1 MTVPAPSVLAQL
13 PATYQPT
20 LRDMLLLDL
29 PVDLKVA
36 PDGRHVAFTV
46 RTTNWR
52 NDCYELRCY
61 LHDVAAH
68 TTYPLTRQGSVR
80 QIEWLD
86 GQCVALLK
94 NGAENGDSA
103 APAQIWLYE
112 GLTGEGWAMTA
123 HQAGVTWFKPFAQG
137 FLFQGCDPKRQAQQ
151 ARTDRFG
158 KLIHFEAETSASALY
173 YVGLDAWRAYQQQL
187 RISTEEEAKALV
199 MPVIEVSC
207 LLPQPLSIQSVIP
220 APGGDAIYLNC
231 WLRDDLVYA
240 EQTSTYRI
248 TLNAP
253 AALAEYLRRE
263 QTKAAA
269 ATAAQHSAV
278 TSPAVA
284 ADCSYLGTI
293 VPLALPSGA
302 TVAAVAPDGNTL
314 LIGHRER
321 DQRMY
326 TQRDLWLIDLTA
338 ALGASVAAA
347 FLASMRNISAGL
359 DREVMTLYWTAQ
371 GIFGSYVDGT
381 CIRIA
386 RFGTQ
391 VDGDEAILP
400 LTMDGIFPVQSF
412 HVAASG
418 HLGLIGANAV
428 RFPEAYLATPPDPQG
443 VCQLTQ
449 LSTLGAAVSD
459 WDLGTVETIRW
470 TSKDGVEIEGVLRKP
485 SNFDPTKKYGLAFV
499 VHGGPRWFAEEYL
512 LTGSACSY
520 YPAVQ
525 FVHKDLLVLSPNYRG
540 SIGRGQAFAELN
552 VNNLGIGDL
561 WDVESGVDH
570 LVAQGYVDP
579 ARVGCMG
586 WSQGG
591 YIAAFAGLHSDTF
604 QAVSVGAGISDWYTY
619 HISNDIPYFTTDY
632 LSDSPFRN
640 RDLYVKTAP
649 ISNLANAHTP
659 MLIQHGADDRRV
671 PLANA
676 IELYRGL
683 REMRVPVELFVYPG
697 MGHPITKPRENHAVM
712 HQNLTW
718 FSHYLLGEPLTLE

>member
-1 MTVPAPSVLAQL
+1 MTVPTPSVPAQGS
-13 PATYQPT
+13 TSEQPT
-20 LRDMLLLDL
+20 LRDMLLLEL
-29 PVDLKVA
+29 PADLKVA

-52 NDCYELRCY
+52 NDSYDLLCY
-61 LHDVAAH
+61 LADVAAG

-80 QIEWLD
+80 QIEWVD
-86 GQCVALLK
+86 AQSVALLK
-94 NGAENGDSA
+94 NGPENGHGEEQT
-103 APAQIWLYE
+103 QIWLYE
-112 GLTGEGWAMTA
+112 GLTGEGWPVTA
-123 HQAGVTWFKPFAQG
+123 HKGGVSWFKPFAQG
-137 FLFQGCDPKRQAQQ
+137 FLFLGRDPKRLENQ
-151 ARTDRFG
+151 ARADRFG
-158 KLIHFEAETSASALY
+158 KLVHFEAEMSASALY
-173 YVGLDAWRAYQQQL
+173 YVGLAEWRAYQQQL

-199 MPVIEVSC
+199 MPVIEVSR
-207 LLPQPLSIQSVIP
+207 LLPQPLSIQRVVP
-220 APGGDAIYLNC
+220 ASTGDAIYLNC
-231 WLRDDLVYA
+231 WSSDDLVYA
-240 EQTSTYRI
+240 EETSTYRI
-248 TLNAP
+248 ALDAT
-253 AALAEYLRRE
+253 AALAEYLRR
-263 QTKAAA
+263 TPLKTPTDSV
-269 ATAAQHSAV
+269 TA
-278 TSPAVA
+278 PA
-284 ADCSYLGTI
+284 ADEDFSYFGTL
-293 VPLALPSGA
+293 VQLALPLGA
-302 TVAAVAPDGNTL
+302 TVAAVAPDGKTL
-314 LIGHRER
+314 LIGHRGR

-326 TQRDLWLIDLTA
+326 TQRDLWLIELAT
-338 ALGASVAAA
+338 ALGCRDASA
-347 FLASMRNISAGL
+347 FLAGMRNISAGL
-359 DREVMTLYWTAQ
+359 DREVMTLHWTAQ

-381 CIRIA
+381 VIRLA

-391 VDGDEAILP
+391 LDGDDAITP
-400 LTMDGIFPVQSF
+400 LALDPIFPLQSF

-418 HLGLIGANAV
+418 HIGLIGANAT
-428 RFPEAYLATPPDPQG
+428 RFPEAYLATPPDAQG

-449 LSTLGAAVSD
+449 LSSLGAAVAD

-485 SNFDPTKKYGLAFV
+485 SNFDASKQYGLVFV
-499 VHGGPRWFAEEYL
+499 VHGGPRWFSEEYL
-512 LTGSACSY
+512 LTGNACSY

-561 WDVESGVDH
+561 WDVESAVDH
-570 LVAQGYVDP
+570 LVARGYVDP
-579 ARVGCMG
+579 TRVGCMG

-591 YIAAFAGLHSDTF
+591 YISAFAGLHSDKF

-632 LSDSPFRN
+632 LSESPFRN
-640 RDLYVKTAP
+640 RDLYIKTAP

-683 REMRVPVELFVYPG
+683 REMSVPVELFVYPG
-697 MGHPITKPRENHAVM
+697 MGHPITKPRANHAVM

-718 FSHYLLGEPLTLE
+718 FSHYLLGEPLALE

>member
-1 MTVPAPSVLAQL
+1 MTVPAPSVSAQI

-29 PVDLKVA
+29 PAELKVA

-52 NDCYELRCY
+52 TNCYELRCY
-61 LHDVAAH
+61 LHDVAAQ

-94 NGAENGDSA
+94 NGAENGDGA
-103 APAQIWLYE
+103 ASAQIWLYE
-112 GLTGEGWAMTA
+112 GLTGEGWAVTA
-123 HQAGVTWFKPFAQG
+123 HKAGVTWFKPFAEG
-137 FLFQGCDPKRQAQQ
+137 FLFQGCDPKRQENQT
-151 ARTDRFG
+151 RTDRFG

-173 YVGLDAWRAYQQQL
+173 YVGLAEWRAYQQKL
-187 RISTEEEAKALV
+187 RNSTEEEAKALV
-199 MPVIEVSC
+199 MPVIEVSR
-207 LLPQPLSIQSVIP
+207 LLPQPLSIQSVVP
-220 APGGDAIYLNC
+220 APGGDAFYLNC
-231 WLRDDLVYA
+231 WSHDDLVYA
-240 EQTSTYRI
+240 EATSTYRI
-248 TLNAP
+248 ALDAK
-253 AALAEYLRRE
+253 AALAEYLRR
-263 QTKAAA
+263 A
-269 ATAAQHSAV
+269 
-278 TSPAVA
+278 PAKNCADPVSSSA
-284 ADCSYLGTI
+284 ADEDVSYFGTI
-293 VPLALPSGA
+293 VPLALPLGA

-314 LIGHRER
+314 LIGHRGR
-321 DQRMY
+321 DQHMY
-326 TQRDLWLIDLTA
+326 THRDLWLIDLA
-338 ALGASVAAA
+338 SALESQDATA
-347 FLASMRNISAGL
+347 FLARMRNISAGL
-359 DREVMTLYWTAQ
+359 DREVMTLHWTAQ

-381 CIRIA
+381 VIRIA

-391 VDGDEAILP
+391 LDGDDAITP
-400 LTMDGIFPVQSF
+400 LTMDDIFPLQSF
-412 HVAASG
+412 HAAASG
-418 HLGLIGANAV
+418 HIGLIGANAT
-428 RFPEAYLATPPDPQG
+428 RFPEAYLATPPAANG
-443 VCQLTQ
+443 LCQLTQ
-449 LSTLGAAVSD
+449 LSNLGTAVTE

-485 SNFDPTKKYGLAFV
+485 SNFDPTKKYGLLFV
-499 VHGGPRWFAEEYL
+499 VHGGPRWFSEEYL

-525 FVHKDLLVLSPNYRG
+525 FIHKELLVLSPNYRG

-570 LVAQGYVDP
+570 LVDQGYVDP
-579 ARVGCMG
+579 TRVGCMG

-591 YIAAFAGLHSDTF
+591 YISAFAGLHSDKF

-632 LSDSPFRN
+632 LSNSPFRN
-640 RDLYVKTAP
+640 RDLYIKTAP

-671 PLANA
+671 PLSNA

-683 REMRVPVELFVYPG
+683 REMGVPVELFVYPG

-718 FSHYLLGEPLTLE
+718 FSHYLLGEPLALE